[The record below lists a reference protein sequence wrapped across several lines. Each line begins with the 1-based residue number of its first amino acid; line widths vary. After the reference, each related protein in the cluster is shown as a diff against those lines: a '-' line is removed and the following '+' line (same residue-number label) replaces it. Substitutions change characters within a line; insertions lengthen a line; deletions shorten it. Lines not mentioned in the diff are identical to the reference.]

1 MDMYNVQC
9 KLIVL
14 IKFTFKHTLVQIID
28 VCYSLINFSMEV
40 IKMFLFFYPYKDNVF
55 NIVHGNDVFV
65 ITSILLLVISLILFI
80 INKMNVNKDTKSKYI
95 LPIIFMVLGIL
106 FFCASL

>member
-1 MDMYNVQC
+1 
-9 KLIVL
+9 
-14 IKFTFKHTLVQIID
+14 
-28 VCYSLINFSMEV
+28 
-40 IKMFLFFYPYKDNVF
+40 MFLFFYPYKDNVF